1 MQTLKV
7 IRLLIA
13 LIMCNIVGLN
23 STSAQTEQDAL
34 MMGKNKLCVAAMFG
48 YNSWSDYWEGTHKR
62 NNENIGRLSTKSF
75 MLMLNYGVTK
85 NLNLLASLPY
95 VTTDA
100 NRGTLAG
107 LKGMQDFGLYIKYKP
122 LKKQF
127 GKQNISLF
135 AVGGYAAPTNKYNV
149 EFLPMSIGLGS
160 QVLSARLIGDIQRDK
175 IYATVSAAYMHR
187 SNVELDRSAY
197 YTDRQINSNEVKM
210 PDAGNFQLSA
220 GYRTKLL
227 IASGFIDNTTTFGG
241 FDIRKNDM
249 PFVSNQMNSTRTGVE
264 AKYYLPKHEAF
275 GIHANVWHVLSG
287 RNVGQATGF
296 MAGLVYAFNVHTKTK
311 KQ

>member
-1 MQTLKV
+1 M
-7 IRLLIA
+7 RLTKIFA
-13 LIMCNIVGLN
+13 ISAAMFGGIVAFVPAK
-23 STSAQTEQDAL
+23 AQNEQDAL
-34 MMGKNKLCVAAMFG
+34 MMSKNKICVAAMFG
-48 YNSWSDYWEGTHKR
+48 YNSWSDYWEGTFKR

-85 NLNLLASLPY
+85 NLNILASLPY

-107 LKGMQDFGLYIKYKP
+107 LKGMQDVGLYIKYKP

-127 GKQNISLF
+127 GKQKISVF
-135 AVGGYAAPTNKYNV
+135 AVGGYSTPANNYNV
-149 EFLPMSIGLGS
+149 DFLPMSIGLGS
-160 QVLSARLIGDIQRDK
+160 KVLSARLIGDVQRNK
-175 IYATVSAAYMHR
+175 IYATATAAYMHR

-197 YTDRQINSNEVKM
+197 YTDHQINSNEVRM

-220 GYRTKLL
+220 GYRSKLL

-249 PFVSNQMNSTRTGVE
+249 PFVSNQMNSTRTGLE
-264 AKYYLPKHEAF
+264 GKYYLPKHEAF

-296 MAGLVYAFNVHTKTK
+296 MAGLVYAFNLTAKS
-311 KQ
+311 KQQ

>member
-1 MQTLKV
+1 M
-7 IRLLIA
+7 RLTKIFA
-13 LIMCNIVGLN
+13 ISAAMFGGIVAFVPAK
-23 STSAQTEQDAL
+23 AQNEQDAL
-34 MMGKNKLCVAAMFG
+34 MMSKNKICVAAMFG
-48 YNSWSDYWEGTHKR
+48 YNSWSDYWEGTFKR

-85 NLNLLASLPY
+85 NLNILASLPY

-107 LKGMQDFGLYIKYKP
+107 LKGMQDVGLYIKYKP

-135 AVGGYAAPTNKYNV
+135 AVAGYTTPTSKYNV

-160 QVLSARLIGDIQRDK
+160 QVLSARLIGDIQRKK
-175 IYATVSAAYMHR
+175 IFATASAAYMHR
-187 SNVELDRSAY
+187 SNVKLDRSAY
-197 YTDRQINSNEVKM
+197 YIDRQVNSNEVRM
-210 PDAGNFQLSA
+210 PDAGSFQLSA
-220 GYRTKLL
+220 GYRSKLL
-227 IASGFIDNTTTFGG
+227 IGSGFIDNTTTFGG

-249 PFVSNQMNSTRTGVE
+249 PFVSNQMNSTRTGLE

-296 MAGLVYAFNVHTKTK
+296 MAGLVYAFNVQAKSN

>member
-1 MQTLKV
+1 M
-7 IRLLIA
+7 RLSKILAIA
-13 LIMCNIVGLN
+13 AAMFGGIGTFEPVL
-23 STSAQTEQDAL
+23 AQTEQDAL
-34 MMGKNKLCVAAMFG
+34 MMSKNKICVAAMFG
-48 YNSWSDYWEGTHKR
+48 YNSWSDYWEGTFKR
-62 NNENIGRLSTKSF
+62 DNENIGRLSTKSF

-85 NLNLLASLPY
+85 NLNILASLPY

-100 NRGTLAG
+100 NRGTLAS
-107 LKGMQDFGLYIKYKP
+107 LNGMQDVGLYIKYKP

-135 AVGGYAAPTNKYNV
+135 AVGGYSTPTNKYNV

-160 QVLSARLIGDIQRDK
+160 QVLSARLIGDIQRGK
-175 IYATVSAAYMHR
+175 IFTTASAAYMHR
-187 SNVELDRSAY
+187 SNVKLDRSAY
-197 YTDRQINSNEVKM
+197 YTDRQVNSNEVRM
-210 PDAGNFQLSA
+210 PDAGSFQLSA
-220 GYRTKLL
+220 GYRSKLL
-227 IASGFIDNTTTFGG
+227 IGSGFIDNTTTFGG

-249 PFVSNQMNSTRTGVE
+249 PFVSNQMNSTRTGLE

-296 MAGLVYAFNVHTKTK
+296 MAGLVYAFNVQAKSN